1 MVGMIVTVARV
12 LGQTAPARPR
22 TRGMVGMLGALM
34 LAVWLMAVAVTPA
47 LAADP
52 VTFTMARN
60 ADMLTFDP
68 VATQDD
74 PSIFVELQVYDRLVK
89 LAASNTGVE
98 PELATSW
105 KVAPDGLSAT
115 FTLRQG
121 VKFSDGSPLTA
132 EDVVFSLTRAIDP
145 KGSWGF
151 LFSPIKSVTKVD
163 DKNVRLNMSEPFA
176 PLLPALSTFAASIYS
191 KTNFEK
197 WGKDAGQHP
206 LGTGA
211 FVLESWQKGAQLALT
226 KNPNY
231 WQPGKP
237 KLDRI
242 VMRVV
247 GDDNSRVL
255 LLQSGQVDAI
265 DAVPPNQVQPLMS
278 AGQKVHKVEGTAI
291 LRYTLNEMVKPLD
304 EANVRCAMAHA
315 IDRAA
320 VAKNIYF
327 GQAVVARSLLPS
339 STLYHDPNADPV
351 TFDLAKAKALL
362 AKSSVPQG
370 FTVSINLPAGN
381 QTFQDVAQIWIAGLK
396 QLGITLKIELLEQ
409 TTLIQMRNAEKYSI
423 YNAAWTND
431 TPDPDELLGVA
442 LDFSSQNAAH
452 TFYNNPK
459 AKELLLQQRRELD
472 PKKRQAIVTEL
483 QRIVNQDCPQ
493 IYVVHVPRIY
503 ATTAAIS
510 GFAPNSQGK
519 YSFEDVT
526 KK

>member
-1 MVGMIVTVARV
+1 MGDARLTSPVQSRVRRLAALVGV
-12 LGQTAPARPR
+12 LALAVPL
-22 TRGMVGMLGALM
+22 GMLGTTRAFG
-34 LAVWLMAVAVTPA
+34 
-47 LAADP
+47 ADP
-52 VTFTMARN
+52 VTLTMARN

-68 VATQDD
+68 AVTEDD

-98 PELATSW
+98 PELATAW
-105 KVAPDGLSAT
+105 KVAPDGLSAL

-132 EDVVFSLTRAIDP
+132 DDVVFSLTRAIDP

-163 DKNVRLNMSEPFA
+163 DKTVRLNMSEPFA
-176 PLLPALSTFAASIYS
+176 PLLPALSTFAGSVYS
-191 KTNFEK
+191 KANFEK

-211 FVLESWQKGAQLALT
+211 YVLESWQKGAQVALA
-226 KNPNY
+226 KNTNY

-237 KLDRI
+237 KVDRI
-242 VMRVV
+242 VFRVV

-255 LLQSGQVDAI
+255 LLQSGQVDII
-265 DAVPPNQVQPLMS
+265 DFVPPNQVQSMMG
-278 AGQKVHKVEGTAI
+278 AGQKIQKVEGTAI
-291 LRYTLNEMVKPLD
+291 LRYTLNETVKPLD
-304 EANVRCAMAHA
+304 EANVRCAMAHT
-315 IDRAA
+315 IDRAT
-320 VAKNIYF
+320 VAKNIFF

-351 TFDLAKAKALL
+351 TFDIAKAKALL
-362 AKSSVPQG
+362 AKSSVPNG
-370 FTVSINLPAGN
+370 FTVAANINAGN
-381 QTFQDVAQIWIAGLK
+381 QTYQDVTQIWAAGLK
-396 QLGITLKIELLEQ
+396 QIGITLKVELLEQ

-442 LDFSSQNAAH
+442 LDFDSQHAAH

-472 PKKRQAIVTEL
+472 PKKRQALVTEL
-483 QRIVNQDCPQ
+483 QRIVNHDCPQ

-503 ATTAAIS
+503 ATSPAVV
-510 GFAPNSQGK
+510 GFVPNSQGK
-519 YSFEDVT
+519 YSFENVT